1 MNLLVTGG
9 SGFIGVNLLER
20 LLAQGHRVTAVSADD
35 LPQAARSDFASLQGK
50 LETVQAD
57 VRDEDA
63 LERLLAQS
71 RAEAVLAGAAITA
84 GPARERESP
93 GAIFDVNLGAVARL
107 IALAGR
113 HGVRRLVALS
123 SSAALGD
130 RLFGDRPATE
140 DDPPQPATI
149 YGITKA
155 ALELLQRR
163 WSAIAPGSPQVAIA
177 RVSAVFGPWERAT
190 GVRDVLSPPYQMARA
205 AARRESM
212 APLPGGGDR
221 DWVYAPYLG
230 RALEW
235 MLLAP
240 RLDHALYNV
249 GAGCTWHPRVFAAA
263 LADAGLPVEEAA
275 GAPAVTFS
283 DDLSR
288 RRTCLDVRRITGEF
302 GPPPAPEAAAEAYA
316 AWVSAHR
323 GWFQ

>member
-63 LERLLAQS
+63 LE
-71 RAEAVLAGAAITA
+71 
-84 GPARERESP
+84 
-93 GAIFDVNLGAVARL
+93 
-107 IALAGR
+107 
-113 HGVRRLVALS
+113 RLVALS